1 MAMKKPSKK
10 TQNPLAT
17 PGGGAKGGSMG
28 TGGAGR
34 SSSRTYKVSENVT
47 VKAKK
52 GAPSKPSML
61 KGAEQ
66 ARAQN
71 AKSLAKPSKKDVKK
85 SAKALEASG
94 KPSKSKKANTKM
106 YQYDYVD
113 GKFTRIDNTA
123 RGFAQEKSLKKN
135 PNVRKRA
142 GFRD

>member
-1 MAMKKPSKK
+1 MAITPKKK

-34 SSSRTYKVSENVT
+34 GSSRTFKVSENVT

-71 AKSLAKPSKKDVKK
+71 AKTLAKPSKADVKR
-85 SAKALEASG
+85 SAKALQASG
-94 KPSKSKKANTKM
+94 KAPKGRKATTQMYEFQSK
-106 YQYDYVD
+106 D
-113 GKFTRIDNTA
+113 GKLVKVNNTA